1 MVPDVLLFSS
11 CHSKNFEPPSADNN
25 VAHKLNEERKY
36 RRRPQDEILCH
47 RARAANLYQQAH
59 A

>member
-11 CHSKNFEPPSADNN
+11 CHSKTFEPLSGDNN
-25 VAHKLNEERKY
+25 VAHILNKEIKY

-47 RARAANLYQQAH
+47 RARAANLHQQAH